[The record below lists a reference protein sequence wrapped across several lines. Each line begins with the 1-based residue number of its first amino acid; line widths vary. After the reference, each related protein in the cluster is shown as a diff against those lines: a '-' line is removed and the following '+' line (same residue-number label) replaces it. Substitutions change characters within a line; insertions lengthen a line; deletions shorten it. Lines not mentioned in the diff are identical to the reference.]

1 MKKYRIIG
9 LTGQSGAG
17 KSTVAEFMKGDGICV
32 INADLLVA
40 RLYNSGSVCIKS
52 LSSAFG
58 AEIINCDGSL
68 NRPVLAQK
76 AFSSKKNTE
85 LLNSI
90 VHPFVIYE
98 FLREIKAAAFGG
110 AELVV
115 FDAPQLFEC
124 NADMICDV
132 IISVTADLQTRIERI
147 CRRDKISREQALQRV
162 NAQYDEDFF
171 RKNADYI
178 INNNH
183 ELNKTQEQI
192 KEILSELR
200 PNRGD

>member
-17 KSTVAEFMKGDGICV
+17 KSTVAEFIKGDGICV

-68 NRPVLAQK
+68 NRTVLAQK
-76 AFSSKKNTE
+76 AFSSKENTE

-178 INNNH
+178 INNNQ
-183 ELNKTQEQI
+183 ELNKTQEKI